1 MRQFVDDLICPSES
15 NNSQVF
21 LWNSKAMQ
29 EVENIKKTQT
39 KQIEQPPIRVAQIF
53 KNPQGIL
60 TKKRN
65 KVL

>member
-1 MRQFVDDLICPSES
+1 
-15 NNSQVF
+15 
-21 LWNSKAMQ
+21 MQ
-29 EVENIKKTQT
+29 EVENIKKAQT
-39 KQIEQPPIRVAQIF
+39 KQIEQPPIRIAQIF